1 MRHDALDLGL
11 GSTKGVAIIEMLLD
25 CIVHAFPEA
34 SFAHDVVCDTES
46 RMVVVCRV
54 VKVAQYTWDEAVGE
68 KQCSIAVRGCSA
80 RLQCMFAARDCIARL
95 QCTVAVR
102 DCIARLQCAVA
113 VRAFSARWQCTI
125 AVRGGSTLLRC
136 AVAARG
142 CSARAIVSSEPMR
155 AR

>member
-1 MRHDALDLGL
+1 
-11 GSTKGVAIIEMLLD
+11 MLLD
-25 CIVHAFPEA
+25 RIVHAFPEA
-34 SFAHDVVCDTES
+34 SFAHDIVCDTES

-80 RLQCMFAARDCIARL
+80 RLQRAIAVHGCSTRL
-95 QCTVAVR
+95 QREVAVHGCR
-102 DCIARLQCAVA
+102 ARLQCAVA
-113 VRAFSARWQCTI
+113 VH
-125 AVRGGSTLLRC
+125 
-136 AVAARG
+136 G